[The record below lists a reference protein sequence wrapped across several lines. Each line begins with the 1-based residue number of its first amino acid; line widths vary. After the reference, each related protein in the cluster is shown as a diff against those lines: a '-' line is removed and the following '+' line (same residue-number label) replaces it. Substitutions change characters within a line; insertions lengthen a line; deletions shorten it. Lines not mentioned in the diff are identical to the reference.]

1 MSINASTGTRSAAV
15 QHTYALWMDV
25 AALGLRQLA
34 GLRVLA
40 VVDERDTGRVLGLL
54 GLGGGSDALCVGA
67 VHLRPQL
74 PHQRGGGNRH
84 GRMGP

>member
-1 MSINASTGTRSAAV
+1 MRAQARAV

-54 GLGGGSDALCVGA
+54 GLGRGGDALRVGT
-67 VHLRPQL
+67 VHLRVLRALKPQPDRCVKL
-74 PHQRGGGNRH
+74 SHN
-84 GRMGP
+84 